1 MNANSPAILIQS
13 AEVRAPSDAESVDVR
28 ALSDAEIDG
37 VSGGFLPLL
46 VAALWAIDAGV
57 LAGMAYCSITR

>member
-1 MNANSPAILIQS
+1 MNANNPEKPI
-13 AEVRAPSDAESVDVR
+13 ESVDFR
-28 ALSDAEIDG
+28 ALTDAELDD

-57 LAGMAYCSITR
+57 LAGMAYCSIMGK

>member
-1 MNANSPAILIQS
+1 MSADNSAMLIQS
-13 AEVRAPSDAESVDVR
+13 DDARALSDTESVDVR

>member
-1 MNANSPAILIQS
+1 MNSNNQAMLIQLDD
-13 AEVRAPSDAESVDVR
+13 ARALSDAELVDVR
-28 ALSDAEIDG
+28 ALSDVEVDD

>member
-1 MNANSPAILIQS
+1 MNANNPAMLIQS
-13 AEVRAPSDAESVDVR
+13 VDVRALSDAESVDVR
-28 ALSDAEIDG
+28 ALPDAELDG
-37 VSGGFLPLL
+37 VGGGFLPFL